1 MEDNKGGKTMW
12 IVLGI
17 AILVLIVVFAVKM
30 GRKSADQEVVVNT
43 APQEALSTE
52 DVSVGS
58 VNSTTG
64 TKPVTLS
71 YAQALVKYKNA
82 RIQLDDTCQASPR
95 NVTYKNNTNMMID
108 NRSAV
113 SRTLKI
119 GGSVSVKAWG
129 FKIVNISSTKLPA
142 TWLVDCDGS
151 QNVATI
157 LIQK

>member
-1 MEDNKGGKTMW
+1 MENQKGSRAGWMTFGV
-12 IVLGI
+12 I
-17 AILVLIVVFAVKM
+17 VLIVVAVWAVM
-30 GRKSADQEVVVNT
+30 MSRKPEEQEIVVNT
-43 APQEALSTE
+43 PPQEALSTE
-52 DVSVGS
+52 DIGPGS
-58 VNSTTG
+58 VNSSTG
-64 TKPVTLS
+64 TAPVVLS

-82 RIQLDDTCQASPR
+82 RIQLDDMCQASPN
-95 NVTYKNNTNMMID
+95 NVTYKNNTNIMID

-119 GGSVSVKAWG
+119 GGPVSVKAWG
-129 FKIVNISSTKLPA
+129 FKIVKISSAKLPA